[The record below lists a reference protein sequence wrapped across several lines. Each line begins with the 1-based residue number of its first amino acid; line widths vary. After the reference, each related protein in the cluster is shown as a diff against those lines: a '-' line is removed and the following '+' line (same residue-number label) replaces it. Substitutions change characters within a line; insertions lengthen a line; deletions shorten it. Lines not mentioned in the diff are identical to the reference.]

1 MSLVLRR
8 SLVARFTAEDQLRDT
23 VARQEQALRDR
34 TASLQE
40 RLSEREV
47 LLREVHHRVKNN
59 LQILA
64 SLFRLERAY
73 HPENADAAVLRA
85 ASNRILAMALVH
97 RQLYESASLEQV
109 DLSKYLGTL
118 TDNVIHS
125 YWDKGGMRI
134 DKRLTPCWVSLDTAI
149 NVGLIVTEVLSNA
162 CIHAFPDPG
171 GHELISIDLSLDQD
185 VATVVVSDNGRGIE
199 ASHFEPGPH
208 GLAGGGLGL
217 LLVHRLA
224 DQMDASLAWRAD
236 GGTTVHFSFSCS

>member
-1 MSLVLRR
+1 
-8 SLVARFTAEDQLRDT
+8 
-23 VARQEQALRDR
+23 
-34 TASLQE
+34 
-40 RLSEREV
+40 
-47 LLREVHHRVKNN
+47 VKNN

-73 HPENADAAVLRA
+73 HPENADATVLRA

-118 TDNVIHS
+118 TDNVVHS
-125 YWDKGGMRI
+125 YWDKGGLRI
-134 DKRLTPCWVSLDTAI
+134 DKRLTPCWVPLDTAI
-149 NVGLIVTEVLSNA
+149 NVGLMATEVLSNA

-185 VATVVVSDNGRGIE
+185 VATVVVSDNGRGME
-199 ASHFEPGPH
+199 ASHFEPGTH

-224 DQMDASLAWRAD
+224 DQMDARLAWRAD
-236 GGTTVHFSFSCS
+236 GGTTVQFSFSCS